1 MKRAVISPMV
11 WPRRIIVIAGCT
23 TLLLLNTPTFT
34 SAATSSTT
42 TTQATSTRLGPNG
55 VESSAIIT
63 ENRLGGT
70 ASWRINPGTLS
81 SAIQGFANL
90 VYARV
95 GQDVSLYVTTR
106 APRFRAVAYRMGWYQ
121 GLGARQVWASPVER
135 GRVQPACTLATSTN
149 MVSCANWFTS
159 LTVPITSAFVPGDYL
174 IKLVAGPKAA
184 SYVLLTVWDPQS
196 TAAYVIMNRSL
207 VEQGWNTFGGY
218 SFYSGVGPC
227 ILDTVAYPVCNRARV
242 VSFDRPYDTGNGASD
257 FLTNEYPLVQ
267 QCEREGLDV
276 TYISD
281 ITLDEY
287 PDLLAHHRALLTLD
301 HDESWSYTER
311 IAVQN
316 AVAHGLNVAYFGATA
331 MVRHVRLQASPL
343 GVDREEVD
351 YRNALEDPLN
361 GLGNPMQVTG
371 NTWES
376 PPTSWSP
383 LTQIGEE
390 YSGYLAPGVTAPMV
404 IADASSWVFKGTGLH
419 DGSTIPGVIASDFD
433 HVISSSSTPSD
444 LSILA
449 HSPISL
455 LEATASG
462 ARWDG
467 ETFSDMVYFTNPKSG
482 AGVVD
487 TGNNV
492 WIGDLRACA
501 PTSTICPQR
510 ILTKITNNILRL
522 FGQGPT
528 GFLEPAVSNLNTV
541 SPLGS

>member
-1 MKRAVISPMV
+1 
-11 WPRRIIVIAGCT
+11 
-23 TLLLLNTPTFT
+23 
-34 SAATSSTT
+34 
-42 TTQATSTRLGPNG
+42 
-55 VESSAIIT
+55 
-63 ENRLGGT
+63 
-70 ASWRINPGTLS
+70 
-81 SAIQGFANL
+81 
-90 VYARV
+90 
-95 GQDVSLYVTTR
+95 
-106 APRFRAVAYRMGWYQ
+106 
-121 GLGARQVWASPVER
+121 
-135 GRVQPACTLATSTN
+135 
-149 MVSCANWFTS
+149 MVSCANWFKS
-159 LTVPITSAFVPGDYL
+159 LAVPITSAFVPGDYL
-174 IKLVAGPKAA
+174 IKLVADPKAA

-227 ILDTVAYPVCNRARV
+227 ILDTLSYPVCNRARV

-257 FLTNEYPLVQ
+257 FLTNEYPQVQ
-267 QCEREGLDV
+267 LCEREGLDV

-301 HDESWSYTER
+301 HDESWSYAER
-311 IAVQN
+311 KAIQN
-316 AVAHGLNVAYFGATA
+316 AVAHGLNVAYFGAAA

-343 GVDREEVD
+343 GADREEVD
-351 YRNALEDPLN
+351 YRNALEDALN

-376 PPTSWSP
+376 PPASWSP

-433 HVISSSSTPSD
+433 HVINTSSTPPD

-467 ETFSDMVYFTNPKSG
+467 ETFSDMVYFTNPKSR
-482 AGVVD
+482 AGVID

-492 WIGDLRACA
+492 WIDDLQACA

-522 FGQGPT
+522 FGQGPA
-528 GFLEPAVSNLNTV
+528 GVLEPAVSNVNTV
-541 SPLGS
+541 SPFGS